1 MEVHWTSQRKFKMR
15 FELILKFCGMGDIGK
30 DSNPKIERVSIGK
43 YPYDSNHPRFIQNPT
58 ILRGL

>member
-1 MEVHWTSQRKFKMR
+1 M
-15 FELILKFCGMGDIGK
+15 LKLCGMGKIGK